1 MCSLANADVNIH
13 TNLAPPKSV
22 TLKID
27 VDDDKASKLLQQ
39 EMEGNPQ
46 AVM

>member
-1 MCSLANADVNIH
+1 MCSLKNADVNIC

-27 VDDDKASKLLQQ
+27 VDDDEASKLLQQ